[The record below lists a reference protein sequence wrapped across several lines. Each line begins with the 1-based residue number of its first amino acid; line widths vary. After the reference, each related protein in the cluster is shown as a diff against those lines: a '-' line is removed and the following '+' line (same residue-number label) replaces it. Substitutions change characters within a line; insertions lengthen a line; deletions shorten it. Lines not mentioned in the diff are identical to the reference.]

1 MNIIQKLI
9 KPIGA
14 AIITL
19 RDRYNASHVIG
30 YQPIKDTLDR
40 TNPPRGGSGVPR
52 R

>member
-9 KPIGA
+9 KPIRT
-14 AIITL
+14 AIIIS
-19 RDRYNASHVIG
+19 RNRYNASHVIG

-40 TNPPRGGSGVPR
+40 TNPPRSGSGVPR